1 MTLPFPILPQNP
13 PTLGTT
19 GPQGKDSE
27 RVPFSEASSLDA
39 GS

>member
-19 GPQGKDSE
+19 GPQGKE
-27 RVPFSEASSLDA
+27 GVLFSEASSLDA
-39 GS
+39 ES